1 MKKIL
6 LSFLCLSATL
16 SAFAQFDDVQ
26 TTTTTTTTTTT
37 SDDFGGVNMN
47 VNMGGMGGINVN
59 VNPVDGGG
67 AVQQT
72 TTVRTT
78 TTRTGTSGTYNGTY
92 SNPAP
97 PPPPPPARPAYNG
110 YTGRVGCPMPMTEG
124 EFGSALGSISQA
136 SFENTKLSTAKQIVN
151 NRCVTAQQVRGI
163 MKTFDFEATRLEFA
177 KFAWSHTY
185 DLDNYYQ
192 VNDAFEFD
200 ASVNELQKFAH

>member
-6 LSFLCLSATL
+6 FSVVCLSASL
-16 SAFAQFDDVQ
+16 SVFAQFDEVQ
-26 TTTTTTTTTTT
+26 TSTTTTSSTTTTTTT
-37 SDDFGGVNMN
+37 DDFGGGVNMN

-59 VNPVDGGG
+59 VNPIDGT
-67 AVQQT
+67 AQQT

-78 TTRTGTSGTYNGTY
+78 TTRTGTSGTSGTY
-92 SNPAP
+92 S
-97 PPPPPPARPAYNG
+97 PPPPPARPAYNG

-124 EFGSALGSISQA
+124 EFGSALGSVSQA
-136 SFENTKLSTAKQIVN
+136 SFESTKLSTAKQVLS

-163 MKTFDFEATRLEFA
+163 MKSFEFESTRLEFA

-192 VNDAFEFD
+192 INDAFEFD
-200 ASVNELQKFAH
+200 SSVSELQKFVH